1 MERAGRRVFS
11 RIPSAPR
18 CRMCA
23 APFAGPGAPVMR
35 LMGKRRSEKN
45 PNWCLSCF
53 TFMATHH
60 GGAEI
65 ELTML
70 FADIRGST
78 TLAEG
83 MSTAE
88 FHALLDRF
96 YKVAGEVIFE
106 HDGGIDK
113 FVGDEVVAFFVP
125 MLAGERHVQRAVDA
139 ARALLLATGHADRG
153 GPWVPLGAGVHTGIA
168 WMGAVGEGE
177 RTDLTAVGD
186 TVNIAARLASV
197 AAQGEILV
205 TTEEANAAGLDPA
218 LERTPLT
225 LKGKQLVSEV
235 VSLRVGVK

>member
-35 LMGKRRSEKN
+35 LMGKRRSEVN

-113 FVGDEVVAFFVP
+113 FVGDEVVAFFFP

-139 ARALLLATGHADRG
+139 ARALLLATGHADRE

-205 TTEEANAAGLDPA
+205 TTEAAKAAGLDPA

-225 LKGKQLVSEV
+225 LKGKQLVTEV

>member
-139 ARALLLATGHADRG
+139 ALALLLATGHADRG
-153 GPWVPLGAGVHTGIA
+153 GPWVHLGAGVHTGIA

-205 TTEEANAAGLDPA
+205 STDAAKAAGLDPA
-218 LERTPLT
+218 LERTPLA
-225 LKGKQLVSEV
+225 LKGKQLVTEV